1 MKVKIVDKIFIFGED
16 ELQISDGLFQTEW
29 HLKQCGLTFKIPK
42 NGNFAYILVPVGKAL
57 IDNIG
62 GPFTAGAIFLILIKK
77 PILHP
82 SIIQS
87 PTLINSASRTK
98 HIKLIKY

>member
-1 MKVKIVDKIFIFGED
+1 MEVKIVDKIFIFGED
-16 ELQISDGLFQTEW
+16 ELQISDGLIQTEW
-29 HLKQCGLTFKIPK
+29 HLKECGLTFKIPK
-42 NGNFAYILVPVGKAL
+42 NGNFAYILIPVGKAL
-57 IDNIG
+57 IDNISG
-62 GPFTAGAIFLILIKK
+62 SFTAGAIFLILIKK

-87 PTLINSASRTK
+87 PTLINSATRTK